1 MYGYE
6 IANSRNS
13 ELRREAAA
21 YRLARKAKA
30 AARVR
35 QRITVLT
42 GDESECHACVTAS
55 VGDAGTCPG

>member
-6 IANSRNS
+6 IAKSRNS

-30 AARVR
+30 GRSRRQVADARREWVKAA
-35 QRITVLT
+35 
-42 GDESECHACVTAS
+42 
-55 VGDAGTCPG
+55 